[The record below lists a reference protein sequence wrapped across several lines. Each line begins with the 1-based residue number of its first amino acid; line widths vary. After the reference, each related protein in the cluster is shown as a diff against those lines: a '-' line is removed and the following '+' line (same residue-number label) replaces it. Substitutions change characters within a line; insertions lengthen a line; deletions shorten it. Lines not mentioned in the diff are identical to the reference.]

1 LAQAAEPNVRLRV
14 LTFARTPS
22 SRSALGEDKM
32 RKFAIMALAGGL
44 SAYGLAATAQD
55 VDADIDTDGDGMY
68 SMDELSTVHT
78 DMTEETFTTLDED
91 GDGIVSP
98 GEYQTGMDAGT
109 ITKNG

>member
-1 LAQAAEPNVRLRV
+1 
-14 LTFARTPS
+14 
-22 SRSALGEDKM
+22 
-32 RKFAIMALAGGL
+32 
-44 SAYGLAATAQD
+44 
-55 VDADIDTDGDGMY
+55 MY

-98 GEYQTGMDAGT
+98 GEYQAGMDAGT